1 MHIVPEPTWL
11 HVLLVGAVL
20 LLTFQPW
27 RRFSSRSGR
36 RREWE
41 HAERMKAM
49 ELGHPIVIP
58 ESIWPRALVCI
69 AIGAL
74 VPVGVFVC
82 AWLVNSTPH
91 GDEGTQGTV
100 WGVSF
105 LVSTVAIGCGT
116 ALAFGLLGSRDRTR
130 QADAVGKPP
139 SYDPESFEITN
150 HHA

>member
-1 MHIVPEPTWL
+1 ME
-11 HVLLVGAVL
+11 VLVLGAVL
-20 LLTFQPW
+20 LVVFPW
-27 RRFSSRSGR
+27 RWFGSGSR
-36 RREWE
+36 RRRAWE

-49 ELGHPIVIP
+49 ELGHPIIVQ

-69 AIGAL
+69 AIGAF
-74 VPVGVFVC
+74 VPVGVFLC
-82 AWLVNSTPH
+82 AWLVSRGAPGNA
-91 GDEGTQGTV
+91 GIQGTV

-116 ALAFGLLGSRDRTR
+116 ALAFGLLGSGDRTK

-139 SYDPESFEITN
+139 SFDPESFELTN